1 MSETDQVRVIIVDD
15 HSIVR
20 RGLGAILTTDEQI
33 DLIGE
38 AEDGQ
43 EAVELC
49 EQAQPD
55 VVLMDLIM
63 PRMDGIEA
71 TRAIHQRWL
80 HIHVL
85 VLTSFTEKE
94 MIQGALDAGARGY
107 LLKNI
112 KGRELVDGIL
122 QVYEG
127 GQTIAKEARKT
138 LHLSEQLSMLESEI
152 SEGNLS
158 TALLAESLNKR
169 LPKLFP
175 PHYQIQVRLFPEQD
189 LYTYPAQPHSPVPDL
204 GWEWLRAAGIMKIFS
219 QGEEFPWGG
228 TQSSDNIMFLIP
240 IQGGD
245 LGEPLGGISL
255 LAGEIV
261 KDVNQ
266 VTGIT
271 NSLSAILGSALD
283 RGKIIA
289 QDASRKRASDELE
302 MAGRMQSRILP
313 EKPPL
318 LDGWDLATELLPARE
333 TSGDFYDFIP
343 LANDKWGI
351 LIADVTDKGLGAAVF
366 MAMCSALIRT
376 YAVRFPTL
384 PVLALSSVNE
394 RIFTDMHGGLFL
406 TAFYGILEPQAG
418 RLRYVNAG
426 HNPPFLLSSQKG
438 KPLDKLNRT
447 GMALG
452 VSENATWQQK
462 VLKFAPGDVLVMY
475 TDGITEAHN
484 RQGAFFSEPRFKDV
498 INNNKQRPAA
508 KILETILMEVNG
520 FTRGAPDQDDM
531 ALVILARQG

>member
-20 RGLGAILTTDEQI
+20 RGLGAILTTNEQI
-33 DLIGE
+33 NLVGE

-49 EQAQPD
+49 ELAQPD

-71 TRAIHQRWL
+71 TRAIHQRWP

-107 LLKNI
+107 LLKNV
-112 KGRELVDGIL
+112 KGRELVDAIL
-122 QVYEG
+122 EVYQG
-127 GQTIAKEARKT
+127 GQTIAQEARQT

-175 PHYQIQVRLFPEQD
+175 NYQIQVRLFPEQD
-189 LYTYPAQPHSPVPDL
+189 LYTYPAQPLSPIPDL
-204 GWEWLRAAGIMKIFS
+204 GWEWLRASGIMKIFS

-228 TQSSDNIMFLIP
+228 IQSSGNIMLLIP
-240 IQGGD
+240 IQGVD
-245 LGEPLGGISL
+245 LGEPFGGISL
-255 LAGEIV
+255 LAGDIV
-261 KDVNQ
+261 TDVDEL
-266 VTGIT
+266 TGIT
-271 NSLSAILGSALD
+271 NSLAAILGSALD
-283 RGKIIA
+283 RGKIVA
-289 QDASRKRASDELE
+289 QEASRKRASDELE
-302 MAGRMQSRILP
+302 MAGRLQSRILP
-313 EKPPL
+313 EKPPV

-366 MAMCSALIRT
+366 MAMCSSLIRT

-384 PVLALSSVNE
+384 PALALSSVNE
-394 RIFTDMHGGLFL
+394 RIFTDMRGGLFL

-426 HNPPFLLSSQKG
+426 HNPPFLLSNLKG

-484 RQGAFFSEPRFKDV
+484 RQGAFFSEARLKDV
-498 INNNKQRPAA
+498 INNNNQRPAA
-508 KILETILMEVNG
+508 KILEAILSEVNG

-531 ALVILARQG
+531 ALVVLARQG

>member
-71 TRAIHQRWL
+71 TRAIHQRWP

-122 QVYEG
+122 QVYKG

-175 PHYQIQVRLFPEQD
+175 LHYQIQVRLFPEQD

-228 TQSSDNIMFLIP
+228 TQSSGNIMFLIP
-240 IQGGD
+240 IQGVD

-261 KDVNQ
+261 KDVDQ

-271 NSLSAILGSALD
+271 NSLAAILGTALD
-283 RGKIIA
+283 RGKITA
-289 QDASRKRASDELE
+289 QDAGRKRTSDELE

-313 EKPPL
+313 EKPPV

-384 PVLALSSVNE
+384 PALALSSVNE
-394 RIFTDMHGGLFL
+394 RIFTDMRGGLFL

-426 HNPPFLLSSQKG
+426 HNPPFFLSSLKG

-462 VLKFAPGDVLVMY
+462 VLKFSPGDVLVMY

-484 RQGAFFSEPRFKDV
+484 RQGAFFGEARLKDV
-498 INNNKQRPAA
+498 INLNKQHAAA
-508 KILETILMEVNG
+508 KILETILSEVNG
-520 FTRGAPDQDDM
+520 FTRGAPNQDDK
-531 ALVILARQG
+531 ALVVLARQG